1 MKRTGDSFS
10 PEDFLRT
17 TRGELA
23 LWVTASVIVLTGIG
37 SGVWAYQRFVPTEP
51 AGEPAGA
58 MTVEFAEFVTSPAE
72 EEFEIAE
79 GVPSTGSEASPETNA
94 EPDPEAEPVEEPE
107 PVEEAKPLEDPEPV
121 VEEPPPVAEEPQPDE
136 PPPEAEEP
144 APVVEEPP
152 PEQAAEA
159 EPVARMAAVEPEP
172 MPEPEPAP
180 VETAEPVIEVP
191 EVEVPEPAVVIERQA
206 EVVPEA
212 EPVEEPPIVEPVKPE
227 PESEPVDPNLPM
239 PVTMPQRIADIRA
252 ETPATKFTPPPQ
264 RKTAPPPSAAS
275 VAAAPKP
282 AAEKAE
288 QVAAPQQAISS
299 EPSASQIQ
307 SWQNS
312 VLRHLSRRQR
322 NPNEGRRGQGGVVL
336 LRFSIDAGGRV
347 QAVSIAQSSGVP
359 ALDQAATELAWAS
372 SPVPTPPAGQEK
384 FPIVIPLEY
393 RGNR

>member
-1 MKRTGDSFS
+1 MKLTGDSFS

-23 LWVTASVIVLTGIG
+23 LWATASLIVLSGIG
-37 SGVWAYQRFVPTEP
+37 SGVWAYQRFVPAEP

-72 EEFEIAE
+72 EELEIAE
-79 GVPSTGSEASPETNA
+79 GAPTTASEAAPETEA
-94 EPDPEAEPVEEPE
+94 EPDPEAEPVDEPE
-107 PVEEAKPLEDPEPV
+107 SIEEVKPLDEPEPV
-121 VEEPPPVAEEPQPDE
+121 VEEAPPFAEEVQP
-136 PPPEAEEP
+136 
-144 APVVEEPP
+144 VLEEPP
-152 PEQAAEA
+152 PAEVSEP
-159 EPVARMAAVEPEP
+159 EPVARMAAVEPESI
-172 MPEPEPAP
+172 PEPEPAP

-191 EVEVPEPAVVIERQA
+191 EAEVPEPAVVIERQA
-206 EVVPEA
+206 EVVPEVD
-212 EPVEEPPIVEPVKPE
+212 PVEEPPVVEPVEPE
-227 PESEPVDPNLPM
+227 PEPEPLDPNMPM
-239 PVTMPQRIADIRA
+239 PVAMPQRIADIRA

-288 QVAAPQQAISS
+288 QVAAPQQAVSA

-312 VLRHLSRRQR
+312 VLRHLARRKR
-322 NPNEGRRGQGGVVL
+322 NPNEGRRGQGGVVM
-336 LRFSIDAGGRV
+336 LRFNIDASGQV
-347 QAVSIAQSSGVP
+347 QSVSIAQSSGFP
-359 ALDQAATELAWAS
+359 ALDKAATDLAWAS
-372 SPVPTPPAGQEK
+372 SPLPPPPAGQEK

-393 RGNR
+393 DGNR